1 MIQNGISAAF
11 TFQSGG
17 LPINFDLMC
26 LQCEKISFLALRIA
40 KVEFITMLN
49 FSLRQRRQVLF
60 IGLNVGIFFSSILH
74 VTFGSLALVPLHNV
88 IPIATLCLNK
98 SPPRHLKDYSKLL
111 NHL

>member
-26 LQCEKISFLALRIA
+26 LQCEKISFLALRVA

-49 FSLRQRRQVLF
+49 LSLIRQSRQVLF
-60 IGLNVGIFFSSILH
+60 IGLNVGIFFFQYFPAYSWVGTNPILDH
-74 VTFGSLALVPLHNV
+74 FFV
-88 IPIATLCLNK
+88 
-98 SPPRHLKDYSKLL
+98 
-111 NHL
+111 